1 MPDPETEPPPPPP
14 ATGFAAG
21 LAYELHPQVSL
32 RREPF
37 GALAYHFGSRR
48 LTFVRSLELAEVVEA
63 LGRHCSVEAAL
74 DACGIAARRRP
85 AIEQALASLEQ
96 SEVIRAR

>member
-1 MPDPETEPPPPPP
+1 VTDPGTATSP
-14 ATGFAAG
+14 ASSTRFAPS

-37 GALAYHFGSRR
+37 GALAYHFGNRR
-48 LTFVRSLELAEVVEA
+48 LTFVRSFELVELIEQLAEHPSA
-63 LGRHCSVEAAL
+63 SAAL
-74 DACGIAARRRP
+74 DATGIGPRLRP
-85 AIEQALASLEQ
+85 GIERALASLEQ